1 MGTHFTA
8 IVNHNLDEGDVYN
21 LPDLLNSTWPNVE
34 QFLPVIEGYPAP
46 GRAPSKWEWSKRDCV
61 FSIEK
66 LRANETAMLVGNEF
80 DGWASK
86 HVFSLT
92 HIAKWS
98 WFLEDQ
104 QVRNKL
110 RNVCSHVASA
120 LGSNQI
126 VYVPSGFLKPEGV
139 RSLMYEGK
147 TVEEMI
153 DWLYQNCGQP
163 AQRFESIEPEDLAN
177 FYTSTN
183 PPIQVLGVDFRGGLQ
198 GK

>member
-1 MGTHFTA
+1 
-8 IVNHNLDEGDVYN
+8 
-21 LPDLLNSTWPNVE
+21 
-34 QFLPVIEGYPAP
+34 VIEGYPAP
-46 GRAPSKWEWSKRDCV
+46 VREPGKWQWSKRDGV

-92 HIAKWS
+92 HLAKWS

-104 QVRNKL
+104 QVRSKL
-110 RNVCSHVASA
+110 RNVCSHAASA

-147 TVEEMI
+147 TAEEMI

-163 AQRFESIEPEDLAN
+163 AQSFESIEPKTLRTST
-177 FYTSTN
+177 TSTN

-198 GK
+198 GKWAAVSPGTQPQTRRQFRQLY

>member
-8 IVNHNLDEGDVYN
+8 LVNHNLDEGEIYN
-21 LPDLLNSTWPNVE
+21 LPDLLNRTWANVE
-34 QFLPVIEGYPAP
+34 QFLPVIEDYPAP

-120 LGSNQI
+120 LGSTQI

-163 AQRFESIEPEDLAN
+163 AQSFESIEPEDLAN
-177 FYTSTN
+177 FYYIDQPSHSG
-183 PPIQVLGVDFRGGLQ
+183 PGG
-198 GK
+198 